1 MVFKYN
7 VWPAIVAG
15 LTLVLSVPAASA
27 DNKAVPLV
35 RQLDS
40 AKPAVSNPSASQAA
54 PGQLV
59 PGQADQ
65 ADNASSKDDYKIG
78 ILDLLDVKVLYADDI
93 SRTVRVDAQGNISLP
108 LVGVIRAEHLTTY
121 QLEQAIAAKLAQD
134 LLQNPQVTVFV
145 KEFTSQ
151 RMTIQGAVKRS
162 GVYDFQGKAT
172 LLSAISMAGGIDEK
186 ANENLVKVI
195 RRQQGQAAQTLTF
208 DLESIRLNKI
218 SDPLLHNGDI
228 VVVEE
233 NSPISIQGAV
243 RRSGNY
249 YPRGSGM
256 TLSQIVSQAE
266 GFTELADPSDIKVLS
281 QAQGGGVVTVVYD
294 LNKIRDGKLKDPQLR
309 PGDLV
314 LVESSGMKSLIY
326 GITSTLRGFVAPVG
340 R

>member
-1 MVFKYN
+1 MELKYK
-7 VWPAIVAG
+7 W
-15 LTLVLSVPAASA
+15 LVGSTCALALMLCGVSTHAE
-27 DNKAVPLV
+27 NKAVPLSK
-35 RQLDS
+35 QLQTT
-40 AKPAVSNPSASQAA
+40 KPVA
-54 PGQLV
+54 
-59 PGQADQ
+59 
-65 ADNASSKDDYKIG
+65 ASSPALPQVTEVDAGSAKDDYQIG

-108 LVGVIRAEHLTTY
+108 LVGVIKAEQLTTY
-121 QLEQAIAAKLAQD
+121 QLEQAIAAKLSQD

-151 RMTIQGAVKRS
+151 RMTIQGAVKRT

-172 LLSAISMAGGIDEK
+172 LLSAISMAGGLDEK

-195 RRQQGQAAQTLTF
+195 RRKPGEAAQTLSF
-208 DLESIRLNKI
+208 NLESVRLNKI
-218 SDPLLHNGDI
+218 SDPVLHNGDI

-233 NSPISIQGAV
+233 NTPISIQGAV
-243 RRSGNY
+243 RKSGNY

-281 QAQGGGVVTVVYD
+281 QAQGGSVVTMVYN
-294 LNKIRDGKLKDPQLR
+294 LNKIRDGQLPDPQLR

>member
-1 MVFKYN
+1 MILKSK
-7 VWPAIVAG
+7 WAIGLACAG
-15 LTLVLSVPAASA
+15 LFMLCAVPAQAETA
-27 DNKAVPLV
+27 
-35 RQLDS
+35 
-40 AKPAVSNPSASQAA
+40 AKPGSKPLSLSKQLTVTKESAGNKLDAAAVIPN
-54 PGQLV
+54 G
-59 PGQADQ
+59 ADTVH
-65 ADNASSKDDYKIG
+65 DDYKIG
-78 ILDLLDVKVLYADDI
+78 TQDLLDVKVLYADDI

-108 LVGVIRAEHLTTY
+108 LVGVIKAERLTTY
-121 QLEQAIAAKLAQD
+121 QLEQAIAAKLSQE

-172 LLSAISMAGGIDEK
+172 LLLAISMAGGLDEK
-186 ANENLVKVI
+186 ANENNVKVI
-195 RRQQGQAAQTLTF
+195 RRQQNESAQTLTF
-208 DLESIRLNKI
+208 NLESIRQNKI
-218 SDPLLHNGDI
+218 GDPVLSNGDI

-233 NSPISIQGAV
+233 NTPISIQGAV
-243 RRSGNY
+243 RKSGNY

-281 QAQGGGVVTVVYD
+281 QAEGGGVVTMEYN
-294 LNKIRDGKLKDPQLR
+294 LNKIRDGKLPDPQLR

>member
-1 MVFKYN
+1 MVAKLKSAFS
-7 VWPAIVAG
+7 AALLGGLLLFTSIVHAE
-15 LTLVLSVPAASA
+15 S
-27 DNKAVPLV
+27 KAVPLTKKLG
-35 RQLDS
+35 Q
-40 AKPAVSNPSASQAA
+40 PAPAEVTKLEPLHN
-54 PGQLV
+54 L
-59 PGQADQ
+59 QADTGS
-65 ADNASSKDDYKIG
+65 AHEDYKIG
-78 ILDLLDVKVLYADDI
+78 TLDLLDVKVLYADDI

-108 LVGVIRAEHLTTY
+108 LVGVIKAEKLTTY
-121 QLEQAIAAKLAQD
+121 QLEQAIAAKLSQD

-172 LLSAISMAGGIDEK
+172 LLSAISMAGGLDEK
-186 ANENLVKVI
+186 ANENNVKVI
-195 RRQQGQAAQTLTF
+195 RRLQGEGPQTLTF
-208 DLESIRLNKI
+208 NLESVRLNKI
-218 SDPLLHNGDI
+218 SDPVLHNGDV

-233 NSPISIQGAV
+233 NIPISIQGAV

-266 GFTELADPSDIKVLS
+266 GFTDLADPSDIKVLS

-294 LNKIRDGKLKDPQLR
+294 LDKIRGGKLPDPQLR

>member
-1 MVFKYN
+1 MELKYKWFVGPMCALALMLCGTFAHAEN
-7 VWPAIVAG
+7 K
-15 LTLVLSVPAASA
+15 SVPLS
-27 DNKAVPLV
+27 K
-35 RQLDS
+35 QLQS
-40 AKPAVSNPSASQAA
+40 AKPAAAINPAQPQITEADAGSA
-54 PGQLV
+54 
-59 PGQADQ
+59 
-65 ADNASSKDDYKIG
+65 KDDYQIG

-108 LVGVIRAEHLTTY
+108 LVGVIRAEQLTTY

-151 RMTIQGAVKRS
+151 RMTIQGAVKRT

-172 LLSAISMAGGIDEK
+172 LLSAISMAGGLDEK

-195 RRQQGQAAQTLTF
+195 RRKPGEAAQTLSF
-208 DLESIRLNKI
+208 NLESVRLNKI
-218 SDPLLHNGDI
+218 SDPVLHNGDI

-233 NSPISIQGAV
+233 NTPISIQGAV
-243 RRSGNY
+243 RKSGNY

-281 QAQGGGVVTVVYD
+281 QAQGGGVVTVVYNLD
-294 LNKIRDGKLKDPQLR
+294 KIRDGKLTDPQLR

>member
-1 MVFKYN
+1 MVTKLKSAFGAALLGGLLLCNTN
-7 VWPAIVAG
+7 VHAE
-15 LTLVLSVPAASA
+15 T
-27 DNKAVPLV
+27 KAVPSTKNLGQPV
-35 RQLDS
+35 
-40 AKPAVSNPSASQAA
+40 PAEVTKSEPLHN
-54 PGQLV
+54 L
-59 PGQADQ
+59 QADTGSAQ
-65 ADNASSKDDYKIG
+65 EDYKIG
-78 ILDLLDVKVLYADDI
+78 TLDLLDVKVLYADDI

-108 LVGVIRAEHLTTY
+108 LVGVIKAEKLTTY
-121 QLEQAIAAKLAQD
+121 QLEQAIAAKLSQD

-172 LLSAISMAGGIDEK
+172 LLSAISMAGGLDEK
-186 ANENLVKVI
+186 ANENNVKVI
-195 RRQQGQAAQTLTF
+195 RRLQGEGPQTLTF
-208 DLESIRLNKI
+208 NLESVRLNKI
-218 SDPLLHNGDI
+218 SDPVLHNGDVI
-228 VVVEE
+228 VVEE
-233 NSPISIQGAV
+233 NIPISIQGAV

-266 GFTELADPSDIKVLS
+266 GFTDFADPSDIKVLS
-281 QAQGGGVVTVVYD
+281 QAQGGGMVTVVYD
-294 LNKIRDGKLKDPQLR
+294 LEKIRGGKLPDPQLR

-326 GITSTLRGFVAPVG
+326 GITSTLRGFVAPIN

>member
-1 MVFKYN
+1 MELKYKWF
-7 VWPAIVAG
+7 VGSTCALALMLCGVTAH
-15 LTLVLSVPAASA
+15 AE
-27 DNKAVPLV
+27 NKAVPLSKPL
-35 RQLDS
+35 QS
-40 AKPAVSNPSASQAA
+40 AKPADASNPALPQTIEADAGSA
-54 PGQLV
+54 
-59 PGQADQ
+59 
-65 ADNASSKDDYKIG
+65 KDDYQIG

-108 LVGVIRAEHLTTY
+108 LVGVIKAEQLTTY
-121 QLEQAIAAKLAQD
+121 QLEQAIAAKLSQD

-151 RMTIQGAVKRS
+151 RMTIQGAVKRT

-172 LLSAISMAGGIDEK
+172 LLSAISMAGGLDEK

-195 RRQQGQAAQTLTF
+195 RRKPGEAAQTLSF
-208 DLESIRLNKI
+208 NLESVRLNKI
-218 SDPLLHNGDI
+218 SDPVLHNGDI

-233 NSPISIQGAV
+233 NTPISIQGAV
-243 RRSGNY
+243 RKSGNY

-281 QAQGGGVVTVVYD
+281 QAQGGSVVTMVYN
-294 LNKIRDGKLKDPQLR
+294 LNKIRDGQLPDPQLR

>member
-1 MVFKYN
+1 MELKYKWF
-7 VWPAIVAG
+7 VGSTCA
-15 LTLVLSVPAASA
+15 LVLMLWGVSA
-27 DNKAVPLV
+27 HAENKPVPLSN
-35 RQLDS
+35 QLQS
-40 AKPAVSNPSASQAA
+40 AKPAAASNPALPQTIEADAGSA
-54 PGQLV
+54 
-59 PGQADQ
+59 
-65 ADNASSKDDYKIG
+65 KDDYQIG

-108 LVGVIRAEHLTTY
+108 LVGVIKAEQLTTY

-134 LLQNPQVTVFV
+134 LLQNPQVSVFV

-151 RMTIQGAVKRS
+151 RMTIQGAVKRT

-172 LLSAISMAGGIDEK
+172 LLSAISMAGGLDEK

-195 RRQQGQAAQTLTF
+195 RRKPGEAAQTLSF
-208 DLESIRLNKI
+208 NLESVRLNKI
-218 SDPLLHNGDI
+218 GDPVLHNGDI

-233 NSPISIQGAV
+233 NTPISIQGAV

-281 QAQGGGVVTVVYD
+281 QAQGGGVVTMVYNLD
-294 LNKIRDGKLKDPQLR
+294 KIRDGKLPDPQLR